1 MNIKVLANYIMVRMG
16 IRQILPGEIIKKV
29 KLEEN
34 HDPLVRIDENENI
47 IIADRM
53 EPPIYLRS
61 HVYDM
66 LKSFIE
72 EVGEDGYKVKLYD
85 AYRSFDEQK
94 ASWEQRIKDTK
105 AEHPDLPDE
114 EIEKLTSLKVSN
126 ITDKENVGGHQTGG
140 AIDITLVDK
149 DGEELD
155 MGTRYEEYSEKT
167 HTKNSTIT
175 EEQKKNRRYMCEK
188 LEKLGF
194 NNFPAEWWHYS
205 YGDKM
210 WAAYKNKKTCMYGY
224 IEPEQEVKNEQKKTL
239 VNRVDE
245 IKKESKLEKNSKDRD
260 EER

>member
-1 MNIKVLANYIMVRMG
+1 MNIKVLANYMMVRMG
-16 IRQILPGEIIKKV
+16 IREILPGEIIKKV

-53 EPPIYLRS
+53 EPPVYLRS

-105 AEHPDLPDE
+105 AEHPELSDDE
-114 EIEKLTSLKVSN
+114 IVKLTSFKVSN

-140 AIDITLVDK
+140 AIDITLVDEN
-149 DGEELD
+149 GEELD

-167 HTKNSTIT
+167 HTNNDTIT

-194 NNFPAEWWHYS
+194 NNFPTEWWHYS

-224 IEPEQEVKNEQKKTL
+224 IEPEQEVEKEQKKTE
-239 VNRVDE
+239 V
-245 IKKESKLEKNSKDRD
+245 KNEENNDSDIRPKRTHIDRD
-260 EER
+260 DER